1 MKILTKIFGTRNDK
15 ILKGIQPLVEQINAL
30 ESSLEI
36 LSDEQLKAKTVEFRQ
51 RHQKGESLD
60 SLLPEAFATCREA
73 SKRTLK
79 QRHYD
84 VQLIGGIVLHQ
95 GKIAEMKTGEGKTL
109 TATLPC
115 YLHGLSGH
123 GAHVVTVNDYLARRD
138 AEWMGEVYRFLGLTV
153 GSITH
158 GMNEQERQAAYACDI
173 TYGTNNEFGFD
184 YLRDNMKTDPQMLVQ
199 RELNFAIVD
208 EVDSILIDEART
220 PLIISGPAET
230 NIGIYGI
237 VNAAIPGLQ
246 KDSDYMVDEKARSV
260 ALSEDGISKLE
271 KRLKIDNLY
280 DPQHIEFLHHC
291 QQALKA
297 HVLFRKDV
305 DYVVRNN
312 EIVIVDEFTGR
323 LMPGRRYSDGLHG
336 ALEAKEQVAV
346 QKETQTLATITFQN
360 FFRLYQ
366 TLSGMTGT
374 ADTEAVEFKKVYN
387 LEVVVVPTHRTL
399 TRVDEEDVVYRTMR
413 EKFNA
418 IADDIME
425 AQKRGQPVLVG
436 TVSVE
441 KSELLSMLLNKRG
454 VEHSILNAKN
464 HAKEAEIITNAGKK
478 SRVTISTNMAGRGTD
493 IKVDEECLELGGLYV
508 IGTERHE
515 SRRIDNQLRGRSGR
529 QGDKGRS
536 KFFLSLED
544 DFMRIFASDRL
555 SALMSKIGMEEGEA
569 IVSPMLTRTVEKAQK
584 RVEEQ
589 NFSSR
594 KHVLE
599 YDDVMS
605 QQRQV
610 IYGKRREALFG
621 RYQVDFVEPT
631 LHSIILGVAG
641 SLSPEAQDTEAWDLP
656 RVTDTLEKQVNI
668 SATLTDLNPES
679 CDADTIATTVTT
691 QALQAYQE
699 KLSKI
704 PEQLAPKLEN
714 YIYLQILDQTW
725 KEHLLSMDSLKDS
738 VSLRGYG
745 QRDPLQEYNK
755 EAFQLFATMMERV
768 EYDAT
773 LALLH
778 MPEPKGEFIAPESAE
793 GNEMMGEEEERLAA
807 YLSPQQKPNSP
818 TDNLIYRGSQVA
830 QQLEEQPSTPT
841 AQTIR
846 RDGEKVGRNDS
857 CPCGSGKKYKKCC
870 GRAGTPPA
878 NFRN

>member
-15 ILKGIQPLVEQINAL
+15 IIKSMMPLVEKINAL
-30 ESSLEI
+30 EPSLSSLT
-36 LSDEQLKAKTVEFRQ
+36 DEQLRDKTHEYRK
-51 RHQKGESLD
+51 RHEDGESLD

-73 SKRTLK
+73 AKRTLE

-95 GKIAEMKTGEGKTL
+95 GRISEMKTGEGKTL

-115 YLHGLSGH
+115 YLHGLSGK
-123 GAHVVTVNDYLARRD
+123 GAHVVTVNDYLAKRD
-138 AEWMGEVYRFLGLTV
+138 AEWMGEIYRFLGLSSA
-153 GSITH
+153 SITH
-158 GMNEQERQAAYACDI
+158 GISEHDRQQAYAADI

-184 YLRDNMKTDPQMLVQ
+184 YLRDNMKTDPNALVQ
-199 RELNFAIVD
+199 KNLNFAIVD

-220 PLIISGPAET
+220 PLIISGPADT
-230 NIGIYGI
+230 NIAIYGV
-237 VNAAIPGLQ
+237 VNATIPGLQ

-260 ALSEDGISKLE
+260 ALTEDGISKLE
-271 KRLKIDNLY
+271 RRLKIDNLY
-280 DPQHIEFLHHC
+280 DPKHIEFLHHC

-312 EIVIVDEFTGR
+312 EIIIVDEFTGR

-336 ALEAKEQVAV
+336 ALEAKEQVQV
-346 QKETQTLATITFQN
+346 QQETQTLATITFQN
-360 FFRLYQ
+360 FFRLYN

-387 LEVVVVPTHRTL
+387 LEVVVIPTHRKL
-399 TRVDEEDVVYRTMR
+399 TRIDEEDVVYRTMR

-418 IADDIME
+418 IADDITE
-425 AQKRGQPVLVG
+425 AKKRGQPVLVG

-441 KSELLSMLLNKRG
+441 KSELLAMLLQKRG

-464 HAKEAEIITNAGKK
+464 HAKEAEIIANAGKK
-478 SRVTISTNMAGRGTD
+478 GHVTISTNMAGRGTD
-493 IKVDEECLELGGLYV
+493 IKVDEECLKIGGLYV

-529 QGDKGRS
+529 QGDNGRS

-555 SALMSKIGMEEGEA
+555 SALMGKIGMEEGEA
-569 IVSPMLTRTVEKAQK
+569 IISPMLTRTVEKAQR

-621 RYQVDFVEPT
+621 RYKADFMQPT
-631 LHSIILGVAG
+631 LHSIIFDIAQN
-641 SLSPEAQDTEAWDLP
+641 LSPEAQDTETWDFNG
-656 RVTDTLEKQVNI
+656 VTQQIKQQI
-668 SATLTDLNPES
+668 SFEPDLTALDPEVCS
-679 CDADTIATTVTT
+679 ADTIAETATEQTVKK
-691 QALQAYQE
+691 YQN
-699 KLSKI
+699 KVSNI
-704 PEQLAPKLEN
+704 PEDMVPKLEN
-714 YIYLQILDQTW
+714 YIYLQILDQIW

-745 QRDPLQEYNK
+745 QRDPLQEYKK

-768 EYDAT
+768 EHDT
-773 LALLH
+773 SLALIN
-778 MPEPKGEFIAPESAE
+778 MPEPRFDPNTEGDPESV
-793 GNEMMGEEEERLAA
+793 EELNTETPNPFLGA
-807 YLSPQQKPNSP
+807 SPAKPVKE
-818 TDNLIYRGSQVA
+818 DKLIYRGSQIA
-830 QQLEEQPSTPT
+830 KDLEQESQNKAPT
-841 AQTIR
+841 TVKR
-846 RDGEKVGRNDS
+846 ESSKVGRNDP
-857 CPCGSGKKYKKCC
+857 CPCGSGKKHKKCC
-870 GRAGTPPA
+870 A
-878 NFRN
+878 RNSTTI